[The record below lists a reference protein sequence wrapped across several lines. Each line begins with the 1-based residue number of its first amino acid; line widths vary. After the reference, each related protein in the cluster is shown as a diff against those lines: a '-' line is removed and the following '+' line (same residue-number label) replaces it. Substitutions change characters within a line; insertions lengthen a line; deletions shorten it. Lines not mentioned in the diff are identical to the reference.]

1 MTWFDATGAR
11 PGPPDDPAP
20 SLAALAQRSG
30 VVVCCGPGGVG
41 KTTVAAALAV
51 HGAVEGRRAVVV
63 TIDPAR
69 RLANAL
75 GLDALPDTPHVI
87 PGDWPGELSAL
98 MLDPKTTFDSLVLKY
113 APRPDQAEAIL
124 DNRFYRNI
132 AGALS
137 GTQEYMAMEKLYE
150 LHADGHYD
158 LIVVDTPP
166 TRNALDFIDAP
177 RRITRFLDNRLFRLL
192 MLPGRVGLRAV
203 NIAAQAFLRT
213 VSGVVGSQVVTDAV
227 AFFQAFEGM
236 EQGFRDRAQGVR
248 DLMVDGRT
256 AFVLVSSPRRDAVVE
271 AEFFSD
277 KLAQAHIPVQ
287 GLVVNRM
294 QPRFVAGWSPEGDR
308 ERARALADTA
318 LGPLWA
324 NLADLHALADAEEA
338 EIGGLVKRVEPAPVA
353 RVPLLQTDVHDL
365 HGLAA
370 VGRYVFAEDTE
381 DDGAGSTGSADAGGA
396 AGAADAAGAA

>member
-1 MTWFDATGAR
+1 MTWAE
-11 PGPPDDPAP
+11 PAP
-20 SLAALAQRSG
+20 SLAALAKRSG

-87 PGDWPGELSAL
+87 AGQWRGELSAL
-98 MLDPKTTFDSLVLKY
+98 MLDSKTTFDALVLKY
-113 APRPDQAEAIL
+113 APRREQAEAIL
-124 DNRFYRNI
+124 NNRFYRNI

-158 LIVVDTPP
+158 LVVVDTPP

-192 MLPGRVGLRAV
+192 MLPGRVGLKAV

-213 VSGVVGSQVVTDAV
+213 VSGVVGSQVVADAV

-236 EQGFRDRAQGVR
+236 EAGFRDRAQRVH
-248 DLMVDGRT
+248 DLMVDDRT

-294 QPRFVAGWSPEGDR
+294 HPRFVAGWSPGGGLS
-308 ERARALADTA
+308 ERAAAFAGTP
-318 LGPLWA
+318 LGPFWT

-338 EIGGLVKRVEPAPVA
+338 EIGGLVKRVDPAPIA

-365 HGLAA
+365 DGLAT
-370 VGRYVFAEDTE
+370 VGRYVFAEDDE
-381 DDGAGSTGSADAGGA
+381 GA
-396 AGAADAAGAA
+396 AGAA

>member
-1 MTWFDATGAR
+1 MSWDEEPHAAV
-11 PGPPDDPAP
+11 PPEPAP
-20 SLAALAQRSG
+20 SLAALAKRSG

-51 HGAVEGRRAVVV
+51 HGALEGRRAVVV

-75 GLDALPDTPHVI
+75 GLDTLPDTAHVI
-87 PGDWPGELSAL
+87 PGDWGGELSAL
-98 MLDPKTTFDSLVLKY
+98 MLDPKTTFDALVLKY
-113 APRPDQAEAIL
+113 APRQDQAEAIL
-124 DNRFYRNI
+124 ANRFYRNI

-150 LHADGHYD
+150 LHADGRYD

-166 TRNALDFIDAP
+166 TRNALDFIEAP

-192 MLPGRVGLRAV
+192 MLPGRIGLKAV
-203 NIAAQAFLRT
+203 NIAAQTFLRT
-213 VSGVVGSQVVTDAV
+213 VSGAVGSQVVADAV

-236 EQGFRDRAQGVR
+236 EAGFRDRAQRVR

-256 AFVLVSSPRRDAVVE
+256 AFVLVASPRRDAVVE

-294 QPRFVAGWSPEGDR
+294 QPRFVTGSSAEADR
-308 ERARALADTA
+308 ERAESLAATPLGAL
-318 LGPLWA
+318 WS

-353 RVPLLQTDVHDL
+353 RVPLLQTDVHDVA
-365 HGLAA
+365 GLAA
-370 VGRYVFAEDTE
+370 VGRHVFGEEPDGAED
-381 DDGAGSTGSADAGGA
+381 AAAGA
-396 AGAADAAGAA
+396 AGAAGAA